1 MRGAGFSVSTIRR
14 AVRQVVYL
22 GAAGLLITSCSNT
35 DRHAATAAAAPVCQD
50 VTFPVYFAEWS
61 DQLTD
66 TAKQVLVTAAR
77 QVRGCKIAYVSVIG
91 LTDAKGAPA
100 DNLELSKRR
109 AQVVASTLQNAGL
122 PQPKFEIRGLGELGS
137 VTPHGKDVPM
147 RRETEVAIHALP
159 PG

>member
-1 MRGAGFSVSTIRR
+1 MRGADFSVRNI
-14 AVRQVVYL
+14 VRGACL
-22 GAAGLLITSCSNT
+22 GAIGLL
-35 DRHAATAAAAPVCQD
+35 AAACSSAGQHAGSTGVAAVACQD
-50 VTFPVYFAEWS
+50 VTFPVYFSEWS

-66 TAKQVLVTAAR
+66 TAKQVLVTAAK
-77 QVRGCKIAYVSVIG
+77 QVRGCRIGYVSVIG

-122 PQPKFEIRGLGELGS
+122 PAPKFEIRGLGEIGA

>member
-1 MRGAGFSVSTIRR
+1 MRRVGFG
-14 AVRQVVYL
+14 VRNLAL
-22 GAAGLLITSCSNT
+22 GAAGAIGLL
-35 DRHAATAAAAPVCQD
+35 AAACSGAGQHGASSASAPVCQD
-50 VTFPVYFAEWS
+50 VTFPIYFAEWS

-66 TAKQVLVTAAR
+66 SAKQVLVTAAR
-77 QVRGCKIAYVSVIG
+77 QVRGCKIGYVSVIG
-91 LTDAKGAPA
+91 LTDAKGTPA

-122 PQPKFEIRGLGELGS
+122 PAPKFEVRGLGEIGS

-147 RRETEVAIHALP
+147 RRETEVVIHALP

>member
-1 MRGAGFSVSTIRR
+1 MRGAGFSGGNL
-14 AVRQVVYL
+14 VRLTRL
-22 GAAGLLITSCSNT
+22 GAVGLTGLL
-35 DRHAATAAAAPVCQD
+35 ATACVNTGQHAGPRASATAVCAD

-66 TAKQVLVTAAR
+66 TAKQVLVSAAR
-77 QVRGCKIAYVSVIG
+77 QVRGCKIGYVSVIG

-100 DNLELSKRR
+100 DNLELSRRR

-122 PQPKFEIRGLGELGS
+122 PAPKFEIRGLGELGS
-137 VTPHGKDVPM
+137 VTPHGRDVPM